1 MRDKYQK
8 HSFDRVG
15 QNNEGCNFTAMTN
28 TSADLKITKPAP
40 KFNTSV
46 VLSIFLM
53 ISGIVAVLLPNI
65 STIVAETWIAIILVT
80 SGITKLVYAF
90 QSRSEGGFVWKLL
103 LGAIYTMTG
112 LYLFTSP
119 LSGVLTLTLLLGSF
133 LLTEGVVE
141 LILAFQLRSQK
152 NWGWVLTNAI
162 ITLGLGGLVWAQ
174 WPSDAPWL
182 IGTLLGASIFSTG
195 VSRLVMS
202 LNPTAAL
209 GASDSATL
217 PS

>member
-1 MRDKYQK
+1 
-8 HSFDRVG
+8 
-15 QNNEGCNFTAMTN
+15 MTN
-28 TSADLKITKPAP
+28 TSSDLKVTQDNP
-40 KFNTSV
+40 KFNTSII
-46 VLSIFLM
+46 LSIFLM

-80 SGITKLVYAF
+80 SGVTKLVYAF
-90 QSRSEGGFVWKLL
+90 QSRQEGGFVWKLI
-103 LGAIYTMTG
+103 LGALYTMTG

-141 LILAFQLRSQK
+141 LILAFQLRAQQ
-152 NWGWVLTNAI
+152 NWGWVLMNAI
-162 ITLGLGGLVWAQ
+162 ITLGLGSLVWAQ

-195 VSRLVMS
+195 VSRLVLS
-202 LNPTAAL
+202 LNPNATL
-209 GASDSATL
+209 KGSDSATL

>member
-1 MRDKYQK
+1 
-8 HSFDRVG
+8 
-15 QNNEGCNFTAMTN
+15 MTN
-28 TSADLKITKPAP
+28 TSSDLKVTQDNP
-40 KFNTSV
+40 KFNTSII
-46 VLSIFLM
+46 LSIFLM
-53 ISGIVAVLLPNI
+53 ISGIAAVLLPNI

-80 SGITKLVYAF
+80 SGVTKTVYAF
-90 QSRSEGGFVWKLL
+90 QSRQEGGFVWKLI
-103 LGAIYTMTG
+103 LGVLYTMTG

-141 LILAFQLRSQK
+141 LILAFQLRAQK
-152 NWGWVLTNAI
+152 NWGWVLMNAI

-195 VSRLVMS
+195 VSRLVLS
-202 LNPTAAL
+202 LNPNAAL
-209 GASDSATL
+209 KGSDSATL